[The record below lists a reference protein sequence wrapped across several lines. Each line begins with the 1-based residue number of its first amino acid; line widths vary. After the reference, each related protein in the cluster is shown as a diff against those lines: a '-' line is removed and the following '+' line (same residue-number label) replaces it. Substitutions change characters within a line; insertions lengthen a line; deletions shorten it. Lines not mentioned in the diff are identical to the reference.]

1 MDDFENSE
9 NSGFLADG
17 EKLTIR
23 YAGNIIKGEINDDGF
38 VEADVPDEIKAMIAE
53 VFISYP
59 YLLGP
64 VEE

>member
-1 MDDFENSE
+1 MKNHQKF
-9 NSGFLADG
+9 
-17 EKLTIR
+17 I
-23 YAGNIIKGEINDDGF
+23 NIILGQINEDGF
-38 VEADVPDEIKAMIAE
+38 VDANVPDEIRAMIAE